1 MTSTTVVAET
11 PKSTNRASI
20 QGRTERI
27 IDDVMASLPKP
38 EHLSADQRRGIIAR
52 YAAVLEGNF
61 IYWMTGTYLSV
72 RTEESRAII
81 LDNLHEEVRD
91 CHPGM
96 MRRFAVA
103 ARAVPTDTDFR
114 AVSEDLLNVRLF
126 VGRLSAVRLLL
137 MMAFFEGFIQ
147 RFMAFLAEL
156 ARRQGSVEHEYT
168 QVHGV
173 CDIAHTDGLF
183 RALVAEMALD
193 PYHREADLFAG
204 VDGLR
209 ALIQTIVHSDG
220 TPGPASALPA

>member
-1 MTSTTVVAET
+1 MTSTSVVAQT
-11 PKSTNRASI
+11 LKSPTRASI
-20 QGRTERI
+20 RGRTERI
-27 IDDVMASLPKP
+27 VDDVLASLPKP
-38 EHLSADQRRGIIAR
+38 EHLSAAQRHGIIAR

-61 IYWMTGTYLSV
+61 IYWMTGAYLSV

-103 ARAVPTDTDFR
+103 ANAVPTASDFR

-156 ARRQGSVEHEYT
+156 ARRQGSVEQEYT
-168 QVHGV
+168 EVHGV

-183 RALVAEMALD
+183 RALAAEMSID
-193 PYHREADLFAG
+193 PCERDADLFEG
-204 VDGLR
+204 VDYLR
-209 ALIQTIVHSDG
+209 ALIQTVVHSAG
-220 TPGPASALPA
+220 TPDPASAFPA